1 MTTSLRSAAWVAA
14 LLVGTAA
21 CTADDDA
28 LPPGSS
34 PIAAARATEVACPED
49 ITRVVVATPTC
60 TTVTVLEGGADPDR
74 TVSLFVTRIPPAGG
88 VEHEDPVVVVGT
100 ELATVPNYGGIAPLA
115 DRVRREVIVLD
126 PRGVGHS
133 RPALDCPEVDA
144 LSASVIG
151 AATDDEQVRASWTAA
166 VAACH
171 DRLVA
176 QPVDPAAYTQEAMA
190 KDVVQVV
197 RALDLPSWNLVS
209 YGTAGRVA
217 LAVLPLD
224 PPGLRSMVLDSPE
237 LPTDDARSFA
247 LPRTQQ
253 AVEAV
258 LELCRAEADCDRT
271 FRLGTKAVVHAVR
284 SLDRDPVVRT
294 IDLSSGSTDVRYDG
308 ALLVRLLRYFVGG
321 SASAGPEFT
330 PSGVP
335 ALLRTVL
342 DGKLARL
349 DTRVA
354 GQIAG
359 DQPYCL
365 GYFAHCEANHR
376 LSLGVYLSHV
386 CGDLP
391 SYTAPA
397 RRQRKAFGVALE
409 SGPYADVCRAWP
421 VPPPSQPPA
430 DVGASDVPVLVAVGA
445 LNPFIDPEGLRRGL
459 APLTRLQFL
468 VHPTAG
474 HNIVGSQAC
483 VADAR
488 TAWLDN
494 LAMEV
499 ADACADAPPPD
510 FYPSI
515 E

>member
-1 MTTSLRSAAWVAA
+1 MMTMLRHATRVAV
-14 LLVGTAA
+14 LLAGTTA
-21 CTADDDA
+21 CTADETPK
-28 LPPGSS
+28 PPA
-34 PIAAARATEVACPED
+34 PVVAEVTCPQDIA
-49 ITRVVVATPTC
+49 RVVVATPSC
-60 TTVTVLEGGADPDR
+60 ATVTVREGGSDPDR
-74 TVSLFVTRIPPAGG
+74 SISLFVTRIQPAGG
-88 VEHEDPVVVVGT
+88 VEHADPVVVIGT
-100 ELATVPNYGGIAPLA
+100 DLATVPNYGGIAPLA
-115 DRVRREVIVLD
+115 DRVGREVIVLD

-133 RPALDCPEVDA
+133 TPTLDCPEVDA

-171 DRLVA
+171 ARLVA

-197 RALDLPSWNLVS
+197 RALDLPSWNLAS

-217 LAVLPLD
+217 LAALPMD

-237 LPTDDARSFA
+237 LPTDDARTFA

-258 LELCRAEADCDRT
+258 LDLCRADADCDSR
-271 FRLGTKAVVHAVR
+271 FRLGTGAVVHAVR
-284 SLDRDPVVRT
+284 SLDRHPVVRT
-294 IDLSSGSTDVRYDG
+294 IDLSSGTTDVRYDG

-330 PSGVP
+330 PQGVP

-342 DGKLARL
+342 DGELTRL

-354 GQIAG
+354 GQITG

-365 GYFAHCEANHR
+365 GWFAHCEANHR
-376 LSLGVYLSHV
+376 LALGVYLSHL

-397 RRQRKAFGVALE
+397 RGQRMAFGVALE

-459 APLTRLQFL
+459 APITRLQFL

-474 HNIVGSQAC
+474 HNIVGSQPCA
-483 VADAR
+483 AEAR
-488 TAWLDN
+488 TAWLDD
-494 LAMEV
+494 LSIEV
-499 ADACADAPPPD
+499 DDACTKAPLPD
-510 FYPSI
+510 FFVSI